1 MDNPSAKLPIGVF
14 DSGIGG
20 ISVLA
25 EIIKILP
32 NEEFIYFADT
42 LHAPYG
48 NKPENVVQS
57 LSIKTTEFLSSVGVK
72 CLVVACN
79 TATGAAI
86 NEIRKMCAFPVVG
99 MEPAVKPAAEL
110 GIKGKILVMAT
121 PLTLKSKKFDE
132 LIRHYKHRS
141 EIVPLPCPGLVEI
154 IEQGHTHGR
163 EVEDYL
169 SYLFSSINKEDI
181 SAIVLGCTHFVLIKE
196 EIVKIGGRE
205 INVIDGNYGT
215 ARHLRRTL
223 QNERLL
229 NNVIMKK
236 HKIPLKTNIRF
247 YISGNGKEVIRR
259 CKQLLQNKGIVCE
272 SEFSHV

>member
-229 NNVIMKK
+229 NNVIMEK